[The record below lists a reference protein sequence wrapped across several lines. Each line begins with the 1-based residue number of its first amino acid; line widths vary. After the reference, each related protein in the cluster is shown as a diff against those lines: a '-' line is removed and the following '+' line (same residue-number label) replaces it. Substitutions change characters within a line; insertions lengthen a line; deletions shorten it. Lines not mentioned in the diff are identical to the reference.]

1 MNNTGSAW
9 RKSTY
14 SLPQDNCVEV
24 AATSQ
29 GRAAVRDTQDREGP
43 QLAFAPRDWNRF
55 LTRVRAVE
63 A

>member
-1 MNNTGSAW
+1 MNNTGSPW

-14 SLPQDNCVEV
+14 SFADNTCVEV

-43 QLAFAPRDWNRF
+43 ELAFGTQDWRHF
-55 LTRVRAVE
+55 LDRIRQT
-63 A
+63 